1 MSRSSQ
7 TRFGRFAFSAVVAGA
22 LTFGGVQV
30 LAGSSARVTRP
41 VCNTQPY
48 DVDCEN
54 YCRQQWPL
62 NDGEHICGRQIPGG
76 YECVC
81 ME

>member
-7 TRFGRFAFSAVVAGA
+7 TLLSRFAFSAVVAGA
-22 LTFGGVQV
+22 LTFGGVQA
-30 LAGSSARVTRP
+30 LAGSSARITRP

-48 DVDCEN
+48 DPDCEA
-54 YCRQQWPL
+54 YCRQQYPL
-62 NDGEHICGRQIPGG
+62 NDGAHFCGRQIPGG
-76 YECVC
+76 WECTC